1 MLRVNFSKTGTLP
14 DGTPV
19 YDLYIGGEL
28 KAQWIPLDEVIRR
41 ILAFEEMEP

>member
-1 MLRVNFSKTGTLP
+1 MERVRFCKVSETP

-19 YDLYIGGEL
+19 YDLYIGGQR
-28 KAQWIPLDEVIRR
+28 KAERIPLEEVIWR

>member
-1 MLRVNFSKTGTLP
+1 MERVRFSKTGTLP

-19 YDLYIGGEL
+19 YDLYIAGQLRAE
-28 KAQWIPLDEVIRR
+28 KIPLGEVIRR

>member
-1 MLRVNFSKTGTLP
+1 MERVRFCRSGAAP

-19 YDLYIGGEL
+19 YDLYIGGQR
-28 KAQWIPLDEVIRR
+28 KAERIPLEEVIRR